1 MVTKRSGAP
10 VGNSNARNK
19 RRANHDRIALSLSGD
34 LLDRLYDCL
43 ALEGVA
49 ADDPFAVKDLAYR
62 VLGAHVRRQSEQGE
76 AIIL

>member
-1 MVTKRSGAP
+1 MSESKRVGAP
-10 VGNSNARNK
+10 IGNSNARNK

-43 ALEGVA
+43 ALDGVT
-49 ADDPFAVKDLAYR
+49 ADDPHAVKDLAYR
-62 VLGAHVRRQSEQGE
+62 VLGAYVRRDQGE